1 MFDSLFEAVKDPAVQ
16 RKAVICVAAGAY
28 VAGAS
33 VLTVASLA
41 AAAEVVGTTTVVV
54 ASTAVVLGAVVAVYA
69 VHRELVAD
77 TAAVVAL
84 NDGGPVMDG
93 PA

>member
-54 ASTAVVLGAVVAVYA
+54 ASTAVVVGAVVAVYV
-69 VHRELVAD
+69 VHRELTTSLSLPLD
-77 TAAVVAL
+77 
-84 NDGGPVMDG
+84 DGGPVMDG